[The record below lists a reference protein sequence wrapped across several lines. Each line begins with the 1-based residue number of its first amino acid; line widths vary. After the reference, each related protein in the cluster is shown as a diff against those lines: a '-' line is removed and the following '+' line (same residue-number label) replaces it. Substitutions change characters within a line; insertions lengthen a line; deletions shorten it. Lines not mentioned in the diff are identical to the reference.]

1 MSTLEGPPADEVSLS
16 APLLTLDDVRSAAQ
30 RLVGVA
36 HRTPVVTSRTLDAAT
51 GGTLLLKA
59 ENLQRMGAFK
69 FRGAYNAVR
78 SLSDAALAA
87 GVIAPSSGNHAQA
100 VALAAKLCGTHAV
113 VVMPT
118 DAPTT
123 KRDAAIGYGAEVI
136 GYDRAT
142 QDRDRIAADLIAER
156 GLTLVHPYDN
166 LDVMAGAGT
175 TALELI
181 EDGGQLDVLVVC
193 VGGGG
198 LLSGCATVA
207 RALLPAVR
215 VVGVEPV
222 ASDDWQRSKAAGE
235 PVTVQV
241 GPTIADG
248 QMLPRPGRLAWQV
261 AGPLLDQVVT
271 VTDAQIASAMRLA
284 FERLKLVLEP
294 SGASALAAVL
304 TGQVGVVGRRVG
316 ITLSGGNV
324 DLRTF
329 ARVTGS
335 AP

>member
-1 MSTLEGPPADEVSLS
+1 MSTLEGSPTDAPAP
-16 APLLTLDDVRSAAQ
+16 ALTLDAVRSAAQ
-30 RLVGVA
+30 RLAGVA
-36 HRTPVVTSRTLDAAT
+36 HRTPVITSRALDAVT
-51 GGTLLLKA
+51 GATLLLKA

-78 SLSDAALAA
+78 SLDDGARAA

-100 VALAAKLCGTHAV
+100 VALAARLCGTHAV

-118 DAPTT
+118 DAPAA

-136 GYDRAT
+136 GYDRGS
-142 QDRDRIAADLIAER
+142 QDRDVIAAALIAER
-156 GLTLVHPYDN
+156 GLTLVHPYDD

-181 EDGGQLDVLVVC
+181 EDAGPLDVLVVC
-193 VGGGG
+193 LGGGG

-222 ASDDWQRSKAAGE
+222 ASDDWQRSIAAGE
-235 PVTVQV
+235 PVTVRV

-248 QMLPRPGRLAWQV
+248 QTLPRPGRLTWQV
-261 AGPLLDQVVT
+261 AGPLLDRVVT
-271 VTDAQIASAMRLA
+271 VTDAQIASAMRFA

-304 TGQVGVVGRRVG
+304 AGQVDVAGRRVG
-316 ITLSGGNV
+316 VTLSGGNV
-324 DLRTF
+324 DLSTF
-329 ARVTGS
+329 TRVT
-335 AP
+335 ATAA